1 MAAKKPRGLRVVDD
15 PTVKELY
22 ANKFIGSMFDGGA
35 LSITLGIM
43 RFLPQRTE
51 GAPPEGAEPEVH
63 VSARLALSPA
73 GAVELINNLAKMLNT
88 LQAAASRP
96 PDQKPH

>member
-1 MAAKKPRGLRVVDD
+1 MAEKPKGLRIIDD
-15 PTVKELY
+15 PAVKELY

-43 RFLPQRTE
+43 RFVPQRTE
-51 GAPPEGAEPEVH
+51 GGPPKGAEPEVH
-63 VSARLALSPA
+63 VSARLALSPS
-73 GAVELINNLAKMLNT
+73 GAVELINNLGKMLAT

-96 PDQKPH
+96 TDQKPH